1 MVMLASTLN
10 VFFFSERNQSRFDFT
25 LTTVMK
31 HLHVWALFP
40 CFFAAWDQ
48 GLRQSTI
55 VNV

>member
-25 LTTVMK
+25 LTTVVK
-31 HLHVWALFP
+31 HIHVWALFP

-55 VNV
+55 VDV